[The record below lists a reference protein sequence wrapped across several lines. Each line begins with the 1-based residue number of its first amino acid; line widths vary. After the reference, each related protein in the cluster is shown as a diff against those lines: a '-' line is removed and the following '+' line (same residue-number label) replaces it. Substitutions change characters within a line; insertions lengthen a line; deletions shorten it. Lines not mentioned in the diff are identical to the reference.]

1 MVNIMK
7 NMKRRKNIFADKASI
22 ILRKMLQY
30 PNKKWVVRDFI
41 GENKVSLGF
50 AQEVLEELSRQGFVE
65 RVKKGPKS
73 FTVLTNKEE
82 LINAWQKYYR
92 FEFNEVDLYYSPEK
106 DIFKKI
112 KSIQN
117 IDKYALT
124 LHSGANLITSYVKTD
139 NIYFYFFS
147 KNWEK
152 DILRL
157 RQELDLKEL
166 VSGGN
171 IYIINPYYEKSSLF
185 NSQVIN
191 GFHVVSNLQLY
202 LDLYNYQPRGREH
215 AQYLDNVLRNQG
227 TSLV

>member
-1 MVNIMK
+1 MK

-22 ILRKMLQY
+22 ILRMMLQS

-41 GENKVSLGF
+41 GENRVSLGF

-73 FTVLTNKEE
+73 YSVLTNKKE
-82 LINAWQKYYR
+82 LINAWQNYYQ

-106 DIFKKI
+106 DILKKI
-112 KSIQN
+112 KSILTK
-117 IDKYALT
+117 DKYALT

-139 NIYFYFFS
+139 NVYFYFFS

-157 RQELDLKEL
+157 RQECDLKEL

-171 IYIINPYYEKSSLF
+171 VYIINPYYKKSLRF

-191 GFHVVSNLQLY
+191 EFHVASNLQLY
-202 LDLYNYQPRGREH
+202 LDLYHFQPRGREH
-215 AQYLDNVLRNQG
+215 AGYLDNVLRSKG
-227 TSLV
+227 KSLA

>member
-1 MVNIMK
+1 MK
-7 NMKRRKNIFADKASI
+7 NMQRRKNVFADKASI
-22 ILRKMLQY
+22 ILRMMLQD
-30 PNKKWVVRDFI
+30 PNKKWVARDFV

-50 AQEVLEELSRQGFVE
+50 AQEVLEELSRRGFVE

-82 LINAWQKYYR
+82 LINAWQKYYKY
-92 FEFNEVDLYYSPEK
+92 ELNEVDLYYSPEK
-106 DIFKKI
+106 NILKKI
-112 KSIQN
+112 KSILKK
-117 IDKYALT
+117 DKYALT
-124 LHSGANLITSYVKTD
+124 LHSGANLITSYVRTD
-139 NIYFYFFS
+139 NIYFYFIS

-171 IYIINPYYEKSSLF
+171 IYIINPYYKKSFLF
-185 NSQVIN
+185 GSQVIN

-202 LDLYNYQPRGREH
+202 LDLYNFQPRGREH
-215 AQYLDNVLRNQG
+215 ARYLDIALKNQG
-227 TSLV
+227 NSLA

>member
-1 MVNIMK
+1 MK

-22 ILRKMLQY
+22 ILREMLQDS
-30 PNKKWVVRDFI
+30 NKKWVVRDFV

-50 AQEVLEELSRQGFVE
+50 AQEVLEELSGLGFVE
-65 RVKKGPKS
+65 RVKLGPKS

-82 LINAWQKYYR
+82 LLNAWQKYYR
-92 FEFNEVDLYYSPEK
+92 FEFNEVDLYYSPDK
-106 DIFKKI
+106 NIFKKI
-112 KSIQN
+112 KSILKK
-117 IDKYALT
+117 DKYALT
-124 LHSGANLITSYVKTD
+124 LHSGANLITSYVNTD

-147 KNWEK
+147 KNWDKE
-152 DILRL
+152 ILRL

-171 IYIINPYYEKSSLF
+171 IYIINPYYKKSILF
-185 NSQVIN
+185 NSQVIK

-202 LDLYNYQPRGREH
+202 LDLYNFQPRGREH

-227 TSLV
+227 KALA

>member
-1 MVNIMK
+1 MK

-22 ILRKMLQY
+22 ILREMIHY
-30 PNKKWVVRDFI
+30 PDKKWVVRDFV

-50 AQEVLEELSRQGFVE
+50 AQEVLEELSKQGFVE
-65 RVKKGPKS
+65 RMKNGPKS

-82 LINAWQKYYR
+82 LLNAWQNYYQ
-92 FEFNEVDLYYSPEK
+92 FEFNEVDLYYSPDK
-106 DIFKKI
+106 DILKEI
-112 KSIQN
+112 KSILKK
-117 IDKYALT
+117 DKYALT

-152 DILRL
+152 EILRL

-171 IYIINPYYEKSSLF
+171 IYIINPYYKKSLLI

-202 LDLYNYQPRGREH
+202 LDLYNFQPRGREH
-215 AQYLDNVLRNQG
+215 AQYLDDVLRNQG
-227 TSLV
+227 KALA